1 MCNTVAQMKLILNGM
16 LTRASRNT
24 RRTARPTATVFTTN
38 LTRTDLGPNR
48 ETQAGNQQCWE
59 ERGAR
64 LTWTSARGDIETWGT
79 LSVRTSTTLDGLHV
93 CWQVPHLMDFTC
105 ADKYHTWWTSRVLTS
120 TTLDGLRA
128 CWQVSHLMDFT
139 CADEVPHLMD
149 FACAD
154 KYHTWTSRVLTSI
167 TLGLHACWQVSHLMD
182 FTCADEVPHLD
193 FTCADKYHTWWTSRV
208 LTSITLDGLHV
219 CWRSTTLDGL
229 HVCWQIPHL
238 RRSNLISV

>member
-93 CWQVPHLMDFTC
+93 CWQVPHLMDFAR
-105 ADKYHTWWTSRVLTS
+105 ADKYHTWWTSRVLTKYHTWWTS
-120 TTLDGLRA
+120 RVLTSITLGLHACWQVSHLDFTRADKYHTWWTSRVLTKYHTWTSRVLTSITLDGIHA

-149 FACAD
+149 F
-154 KYHTWTSRVLTSI
+154 
-167 TLGLHACWQVSHLMD
+167 
-182 FTCADEVPHLD
+182 
-193 FTCADKYHTWWTSRV
+193 TCADKYHTW
-208 LTSITLDGLHV
+208 DA
-219 CWRSTTLDGL
+219 
-229 HVCWQIPHL
+229 QI
-238 RRSNLISV
+238 